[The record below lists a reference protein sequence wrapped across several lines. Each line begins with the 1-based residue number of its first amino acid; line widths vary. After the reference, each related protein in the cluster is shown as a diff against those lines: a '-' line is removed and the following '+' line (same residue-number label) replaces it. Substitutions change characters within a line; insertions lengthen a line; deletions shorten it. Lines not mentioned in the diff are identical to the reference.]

1 MDSRTK
7 LEKWLWDVIGPP
19 LYYCETCKKQVDV
32 KVKGEDVTLKRFCEH
47 NDAQVIAP
55 RTALVSGKG
64 FAGLSMGSKVKSL
77 AQQGAAALTGRCV

>member
-32 KVKGEDVTLKRFCEH
+32 KTAGGEVTIKRFCEH
-47 NDAQVIAP
+47 DSQVIAP

-64 FAGLSMGSKVKSL
+64 FAGLSMGNKVKSV
-77 AQQGAAALTGRCV
+77 AQRGAASLTGRCV